1 MSAPFAVPPGD
12 GACPLDALEEGVL
25 ELVLSK
31 LPPRD
36 VASLACASAG
46 LRGAVS
52 RASLRVRVDPEPL
65 SRRDGSSKTE
75 AEAMLAALPA
85 LAPRCA
91 TLDLT
96 GARVSD
102 AAVAA
107 CVSRLPHLRAVV
119 LDACHG
125 ISASTVDALA
135 DDDPET
141 RPRAVAL
148 VSLQR
153 CFGLLDGHGLDL
165 LARALGRA
173 GAKTTRAGASS
184 ATTTTHLSLSHR
196 TFHRTAFRVDKK
208 APAPAAPPRASTSVP
223 GASLSTLSLT
233 NCAFHCSASAFVA
246 ALAEGAPALEA
257 LGVGG
262 SRFDDDD
269 DDDVG
274 FPDARLDDDAAEFI
288 SAPGTTTIPPASNGA
303 PAARRAAALARAFAS
318 SPRLRVLEATFG
330 CPGDPFAPCAEWLA
344 PAVDRVRNGG
354 RRADDENENA
364 RAADRTTEEPPRRT
378 GTPPRPP
385 PPPSLWD
392 ASDAACVKALA
403 EARAANA
410 PDGFAPGL
418 SAVLRAAANCAPPKA
433 FKATPLHHAVVASPG
448 EDDDDAFDE
457 KEDTEETSARDAR
470 ESSDDLRSRVA
481 RALRDRAREMG
492 AGRVTTSAATS
503 PPSGRAAAPRRLPF
517 GYGGDA
523 RRRRVDARARPGPGG
538 AFNVVR
544 ALLAFGADANARDR
558 SGATPLFLAAEGGHR
573 EAAIDLLD
581 AGAELAAKN
590 ALGESAP
597 YIAALKGRARTLD
610 ALLERCRA
618 VGAPWQD
625 PEWYGD
631 GWTPLHAA
639 ACANRE
645 DVAAV
650 LIERAREEEEEEE
663 EEEEKEGGSSSSTAR
678 RKKTKEKPPPL
689 LVRAKNRYG
698 ATALHVA
705 ALLGSAG
712 MVRTLLD
719 AGASTRA
726 RDGNGMRPA
735 DVAAREGH
743 AEVWELLLEEAG
755 GEEDDET
762 TSSSPEDEEEEDA
775 KKPGGAEAGGGRKP
789 GGRRRRRRRRG
800 DRRA

>member
-65 SRRDGSSKTE
+65 SRRDGGSKTE

-96 GARVSD
+96 ARASPRRPVRPRP
-102 AAVAA
+102 APPRGRPRRVP
-107 CVSRLPHLRAVV
+107 RHLRLHRRRARGRRPR
-119 LDACHG
+119 DA
-125 ISASTVDALA
+125 
-135 DDDPET
+135 
-141 RPRAVAL
+141 PRAVAL

-184 ATTTTHLSLSHR
+184 ATTTTHLSSR
-196 TFHRTAFRVDKK
+196 TEPSTGPHSESTKS
-208 APAPAAPPRASTSVP
+208 PAPAAPPRASTSVP

-364 RAADRTTEEPPRRT
+364 CAADRTTEEPPRRT
-378 GTPPRPP
+378 GTPPRPLP
-385 PPPSLWD
+385 
-392 ASDAACVKALA
+392 
-403 EARAANA
+403 
-410 PDGFAPGL
+410 
-418 SAVLRAAANCAPPKA
+418 
-433 FKATPLHHAVVASPG
+433 H
-448 EDDDDAFDE
+448 
-457 KEDTEETSARDAR
+457 
-470 ESSDDLRSRVA
+470 
-481 RALRDRAREMG
+481 
-492 AGRVTTSAATS
+492 
-503 PPSGRAAAPRRLPF
+503 PPSGTRAT
-517 GYGGDA
+517 
-523 RRRRVDARARPGPGG
+523 RRV
-538 AFNVVR
+538 
-544 ALLAFGADANARDR
+544 
-558 SGATPLFLAAEGGHR
+558 
-573 EAAIDLLD
+573 
-581 AGAELAAKN
+581 
-590 ALGESAP
+590 
-597 YIAALKGRARTLD
+597 
-610 ALLERCRA
+610 
-618 VGAPWQD
+618 
-625 PEWYGD
+625 
-631 GWTPLHAA
+631 
-639 ACANRE
+639 
-645 DVAAV
+645 
-650 LIERAREEEEEEE
+650 
-663 EEEEKEGGSSSSTAR
+663 
-678 RKKTKEKPPPL
+678 
-689 LVRAKNRYG
+689 
-698 ATALHVA
+698 
-705 ALLGSAG
+705 
-712 MVRTLLD
+712 
-719 AGASTRA
+719 
-726 RDGNGMRPA
+726 
-735 DVAAREGH
+735 
-743 AEVWELLLEEAG
+743 
-755 GEEDDET
+755 
-762 TSSSPEDEEEEDA
+762 
-775 KKPGGAEAGGGRKP
+775 
-789 GGRRRRRRRRG
+789 
-800 DRRA
+800 